1 MNETSGSAPLM
12 VNHQPSRTF
21 AEASPV
27 VAGYFTVAFVF
38 GLMAVNAGL
47 PMWLPVAMC
56 LSLPMWPPCSSHGGF
71 GKLSPILPI
80 LRLDV

>member
-27 VAGYFTVAFVF
+27 VAGYFTC
-38 GLMAVNAGL
+38 G
-47 PMWLPVAMC
+47 C
-56 LSLPMWPPCSSHGGF
+56 IRSDWP
-71 GKLSPILPI
+71 
-80 LRLDV
+80 

>member
-27 VAGYFTVAFVF
+27 VAG
-38 GLMAVNAGL
+38 
-47 PMWLPVAMC
+47 
-56 LSLPMWPPCSSHGGF
+56 
-71 GKLSPILPI
+71 
-80 LRLDV
+80 